1 MGSKGGG
8 LLDVELV
15 RQLAQSGD
23 TYHRTPDPRH
33 SIIYLLLIMMLMAIA
48 VIAAVLLLLS

>member
-15 RQLAQSGD
+15 RQLAQTGD
-23 TYHRTPDPRH
+23 TYHGTPDPKH
-33 SIIYLLLIMMLMAIA
+33 SFISLLLTMTLIAIA
-48 VIAAVLLLLS
+48 VIVAVLLLLS